1 MTIFL
6 IEYDKAR
13 GELIWKRV
21 FPDSERAQAQ
31 NLRLERELE
40 LSAAGVP
47 HEVVLLEAVSEEAL
61 RHTHRRYFENL
72 AEIGK
77 VAAS

>member
-6 IEYDKAR
+6 IEYDRIKGKIVR
-13 GELIWKRV
+13 KLV
-21 FPDSERAQAQ
+21 FLDSERINAQ
-31 NLRLERELE
+31 NLRLKRELE

-47 HEVVLLEAVSEEAL
+47 HEVVLLEAESEEAL

-72 AEIGK
+72 AEIGR
-77 VAAS
+77 VAGS